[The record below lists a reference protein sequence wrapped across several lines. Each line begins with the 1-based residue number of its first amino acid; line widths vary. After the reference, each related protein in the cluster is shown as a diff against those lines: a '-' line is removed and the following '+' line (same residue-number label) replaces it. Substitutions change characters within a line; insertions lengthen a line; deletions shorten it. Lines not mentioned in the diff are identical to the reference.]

1 MTGTIPV
8 RRFATI
14 DSTNLE
20 AQRLA
25 SDGTRGPLW
34 VLSDEQSG
42 GRGRLGRNW
51 VSAPGNLYAS
61 LLLPIAASA
70 AAVPQVSFVTALAV
84 HDTVAAFCGAD
95 TVRLKWPNDLV
106 VADGNGLRKLGGLL
120 VEGGGEAAGSCRA
133 VIGLGL
139 NVRMPPAFAAAI
151 DQPWID
157 LAGMIA
163 VPPSRSALVGH
174 LLATLLPA
182 LDDFEDNGLDPFL
195 PRYAAL
201 DALAGRTVEIRDG
214 SRHWNARAS
223 GVAADGA
230 LRVSGMD
237 GQECRV
243 HAGDVSVRA

>member
-25 SDGTRGPLW
+25 SVGTRGPLW
-34 VLSDEQSG
+34 VLSDEQTG

-95 TVRLKWPNDLV
+95 AARLKWPNDC
-106 VADGNGLRKLGGLL
+106 LL
-120 VEGGGEAAGSCRA
+120 KGAKVSGILCETAEGGQV
-133 VIGLGL
+133 VIGTGINVAHSPDGLPYRTAHLGS
-139 NVRMPPAFAAAI
+139 FA
-151 DQPWID
+151 
-157 LAGMIA
+157 
-163 VPPSRSALVGH
+163 PSA
-174 LLATLLPA
+174 
-182 LDDFEDNGLDPFL
+182 D
-195 PRYAAL
+195 
-201 DALAGRTVEIRDG
+201 
-214 SRHWNARAS
+214 
-223 GVAADGA
+223 VAAVFEVYSRALTERLALWREGVGFATIMAAWNERAHGLHQPVQVVQGTRNIQGRFSGLGSDGA
-230 LRVSGMD
+230 LIVTTADG
-237 GQECRV
+237 GQETIY
-243 HAGDVSVRA
+243 AGDVTFTTADP